1 MDIWVGYIQTSSFP
15 DMITSNFHVWFCDL
29 HWSINGAFCFVID
42 WGDIIAGDKR
52 LGHYYF
58 KLSKFPFRRLF
69 NLLVISS
76 GRKFVAEI
84 VKGEQ
89 PSQEH
94 LFCFIY
100 RLVISKNWACKF
112 LAFDLFSSHARH
124 SNCQIVYA
132 MFSFSFHAGTGSSHA
147 LLTHLKYLNYVLGN
161 WRQVDYA
168 AEESIIRGSPDYL

>member
-1 MDIWVGYIQTSSFP
+1 MDIWVGYIQTSSFA
-15 DMITSNFHVWFCDL
+15 DIMSNFHVWFCDL
-29 HWSINGAFCFVID
+29 HWSINGAFCFIVD
-42 WGDIIAGDKR
+42 WGDIIAGEKR

-100 RLVISKNWACKF
+100 KLVISKNWACINSYPSTSF
-112 LAFDLFSSHARH
+112 LPTQGIVIVKSYMLCCRSPFTLELAAPTHFWH
-124 SNCQIVYA
+124 S
-132 MFSFSFHAGTGSSHA
+132 
-147 LLTHLKYLNYVLGN
+147 
-161 WRQVDYA
+161 
-168 AEESIIRGSPDYL
+168 